1 MKIFS
6 NRRFYIRRKINE
18 PINQGKNYN
27 EKISYELGK
36 RDVEKDNYNVAR
48 AMKAVSYHR
57 GDVLLVDFGSNL
69 DYCLTVG
76 IRPAICIS
84 CSEFNEHAPIMTVVP
99 MTKHFKHLNMDSHVF
114 IDKEDCIGLWASGMA
129 MCEQLRC
136 IDRSQAVRKIA
147 SIKNKELLHRINQ
160 AIQKHFGVEEG
171 QR

>member
-6 NRRFYIRRKINE
+6 NRKSYIGRKIKE
-18 PINQGKNYN
+18 PINQVKYN
-27 EKISYELGK
+27 KKISNQLGK
-36 RDVEKDNYNVAR
+36 RDVEKDNDNVAR
-48 AMKAVSYHR
+48 AMKADSYHR
-57 GDVLLVDFGSNL
+57 GDILLVDFGSNL

-84 CSEFNEHAPIMTVVP
+84 CSGFNEYAPIMTVVP

-114 IDKEDCIGLWASGMA
+114 IDKEDCIGLWESGMA

-147 SIKNKELLHRINQ
+147 SINNKELLHRINQ

-171 QR
+171 QS

>member
-6 NRRFYIRRKINE
+6 NRRSYIGRKINE
-18 PINQGKNYN
+18 TINQVKKCN
-27 EKISYELGK
+27 EKKRIELSK
-36 RDVEKDNYNVAR
+36 RDIKEDNDNVAR
-48 AMKAVSYHR
+48 AMKSDSYRR
-57 GDVLLVDFGSNL
+57 GDILLVDFGSNV

-84 CSEFNEHAPIMTVVP
+84 CSGFNEHAPIMTVVP

-114 IDKEDCIGLWASGMA
+114 IDKEDCIGLWESGMA

-147 SIKNKELLHRINQ
+147 SINNKELLHRINL
-160 AIQKHFGVEEG
+160 AIQKHFGVEEE
-171 QR
+171 QS

>member
-6 NRRFYIRRKINE
+6 NRRSHIGRKISK
-18 PINQGKNYN
+18 PINQVKKLN
-27 EKISYELGK
+27 EMNVNEQSIKA
-36 RDVEKDNYNVAR
+36 VEEDNDNVSR
-48 AMKAVSYHR
+48 AMKADSYRR
-57 GDVLLVDFGSNL
+57 GDILLVDFGSNL

-84 CSEFNEHAPIMTVVP
+84 CSVFNEHAPIMTVVP

-114 IDKEDCIGLWASGMA
+114 IDKEDCIGLWESGMA

-147 SIKNKELLHRINQ
+147 SINNKELLHRINQ
-160 AIQKHFGVEEG
+160 AIQKHFGVEEE
-171 QR
+171 